1 MSAAS
6 DHIFVYGTLRK
17 AIRPDVHARYLGDR
31 AEYVGS
37 GTVAGDLWRVSWYP
51 AMTKGDGRVFGE
63 VYRLLES
70 GAWVGLDE
78 FEACDLARPGTS
90 EYTREVVSVGLE
102 GGAHI
107 SAWCYFYLGE
117 TSSLTRIVTGDFAD
131 CDSQDEH
138 DGRE

>member
-1 MSAAS
+1 VSAAS

-17 AIRPDVHARYLGDR
+17 AIRPDVHARYLGDQ

-37 GTVAGDLWRVSWYP
+37 GTVAGELWRVSWYP
-51 AMTKGDGRVFGE
+51 AMTTGDGRVFGE
-63 VYRLLES
+63 VYRLRDA

-78 FEACDLARPGTS
+78 FEACDLGRPGTS
-90 EYTREVVSVGLE
+90 EYTREIVPVDLVG
-102 GGAHI
+102 GGNV

-117 TSSLTRIVTGDFAD
+117 TGSLTRIETGDFAD
-131 CDSQDEH
+131 SDCRDEH